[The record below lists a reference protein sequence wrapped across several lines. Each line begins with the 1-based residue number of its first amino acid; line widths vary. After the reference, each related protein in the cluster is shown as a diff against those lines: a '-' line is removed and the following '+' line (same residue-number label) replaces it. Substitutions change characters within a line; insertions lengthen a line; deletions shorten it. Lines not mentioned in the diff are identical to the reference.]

1 MKKEECK
8 NRTKNE
14 KILFIT
20 RLILSITVIIF
31 ALLQLLKVW
40 EKAIYVSTPLMGVV
54 LLIQSIQE
62 WKSSRGVAI
71 FGLICSLFILI
82 CTIVALFSL

>member
-1 MKKEECK
+1 MKKEIWK
-8 NRTKNE
+8 TKTKNE

-20 RLILSITVIIF
+20 RLVASIIVIVF
-31 ALLQLLKVW
+31 ALLQLLKIW
-40 EKAIYVSTPLMGVV
+40 NKAIYVSAPLMGIV

-62 WKSSRGVAI
+62 WKTSKSVAI
-71 FGLICSLFILI
+71 VGLISSMFIFI